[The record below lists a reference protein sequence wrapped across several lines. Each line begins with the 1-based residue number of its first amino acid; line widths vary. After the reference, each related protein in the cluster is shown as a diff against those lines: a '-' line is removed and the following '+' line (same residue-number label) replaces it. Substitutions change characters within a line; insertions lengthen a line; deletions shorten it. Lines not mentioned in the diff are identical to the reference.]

1 MENDQAQPAKRTG
14 LFGWFLRVKT
24 LMVVFSLV
32 GLLASNVLAV
42 LHAGF
47 HDFLYAGIR
56 KALLVVNEGVAD
68 LATRKS
74 KAVELDDRVR
84 KETASLRKQTDEA
97 QTKLKKTELDL
108 DGERARV
115 KQTSLDLDGERVKVK
130 QTSLDLQNVKAKQ
143 LIDAKEAKLVA
154 GRVGER
160 LAKGVARSVGSVPA
174 ESVPYLGVGVILSM
188 TALDLYDACQTMKE
202 FNELL
207 LKLGQGVESQEAV
220 CGMKLPTKQE
230 VVANL
235 GATWRKSYE
244 DARAAA
250 ADAKAQVQIPQLQL
264 PTWSEIRSVACPI
277 STKIPGC

>member
-1 MENDQAQPAKRTG
+1 
-14 LFGWFLRVKT
+14 
-24 LMVVFSLV
+24 MVVFSLV

-42 LHAGF
+42 LSAGF
-47 HDFLYAGIR
+47 HDLLYTGIR
-56 KALLVVNEGVAD
+56 KALLAVDEGLAD

-84 KETASLRKQTDEA
+84 EETASLRKQTDEA
-97 QTKLKKTELDL
+97 QAKLKKTE
-108 DGERARV
+108 
-115 KQTSLDLDGERVKVK
+115 LDLDGERVKVK